1 MPAEMPIEGKLGRG
15 FVRSLSF
22 IGGLAV
28 AAGLSCAPV
37 VASEVPPPRGGPVY
51 EAIVLDAETGQVLR
65 GLNPD
70 TVTYPASLTK
80 MMTLYLTFEAL
91 NSGKLRLEQY
101 FQVSAAAAAH
111 APSKLGLEPGES
123 VSIRDLILGVVTK
136 SANDAAA
143 TLAEGLGG
151 TEANFAAMMTQKAH
165 QLGMAHTV
173 YRNASGLPDAGQLTT
188 ARDVARL
195 ALALLHDFPREYRYF
210 SVRQFEFEGRIVDSH
225 DHLLE
230 WYDGADGIKTGYTVA
245 SGFNLATSAVR
256 NGHRLIGVIMGGGTA
271 RVRDEEMAR
280 LLDLGFADLGNQAP
294 VAAQNRPPAA
304 PNIAAVLPAP
314 VATPQ
319 PAAQVAMAQPTKP
332 APSFAALAGAALAP
346 PSPAAA
352 TPAPVVQPA
361 AASPQPEPRPS
372 TIGAVAAAAIQHL
385 APVSHAEAAT
395 VQPEPS
401 EAWGIQ
407 IGTYR
412 VATAAERAEHK
423 ISRLAVA
430 KGKESVILA
439 PAAGEHDRVYRLR
452 LLHFSPHGAR
462 NACDELHRQGIG
474 CTVVPPA
481 GMKVA
486 SR

>member
-1 MPAEMPIEGKLGRG
+1 MPIEGKLGRG
-15 FVRSLSF
+15 FARPLSF
-22 IGGLAV
+22 ISGIAV
-28 AAGLSCAPV
+28 AAGLAGAPAA
-37 VASEVPPPRGGPVY
+37 ASELPAPRGGPVY

-65 GLNPD
+65 ELNPD
-70 TVTYPASLTK
+70 AATYPASLTK

-91 NSGKLRLEQY
+91 NSGKLRLDQY

-111 APSKLGLEPGES
+111 APSKLGLEPGED
-123 VSIRDLILGVVTK
+123 VTIRDLILGVVTK

-143 TLAEGLGG
+143 VLAEGLGG
-151 TEANFAAMMTQKAH
+151 TESNFAAMMTQKAR

-188 ARDVARL
+188 ARDIARL

-210 SVRQFEFEGRIVDSH
+210 SVRQFEFDGRIVDSH

-256 NGHRLIGVIMGGGTA
+256 NGHRLIGVIMGGGSA
-271 RVRDEEMAR
+271 RVRDDEMAR
-280 LLDLGFADLGNQAP
+280 LLDLGFGDVANQAP
-294 VAAQNRPPAA
+294 VVAQHQPPAA
-304 PNIAAVLPAP
+304 PVVAAA
-314 VATPQ
+314 Q
-319 PAAQVAMAQPTKP
+319 PAAPAQPP
-332 APSFAALAGAALAP
+332 AQLAAAQPPKAPPSLAALAAASMATTAP
-346 PSPAAA
+346 PAAA
-352 TPAPVVQPA
+352 APPAVAVQPA
-361 AASPQPEPRPS
+361 VASPQPEQHPS
-372 TIGAVAAAAIQHL
+372 TIGAVASAALQHL
-385 APVSHAEAAT
+385 APVSRAEAAT
-395 VQPEPS
+395 VPPAPS

-407 IGTYR
+407 VGLYR
-412 VATAAERAEHK
+412 GEAAAERAERK
-423 ISRLAVA
+423 ITHLAIA

-439 PAAGEHDRVYRLR
+439 PASGERDRVYRLR

-462 NACDELHRQGIG
+462 NACEELHRQGIA

-481 GMKVA
+481 GVKVA

>member
-1 MPAEMPIEGKLGRG
+1 MPIEPKFGRR
-15 FVRSLSF
+15 FMRSLSF
-22 IGGLAV
+22 VVGIAVTAGLA
-28 AAGLSCAPV
+28 CAPAR
-37 VASEVPPPRGGPVY
+37 ASELPAPRGGPVY

-65 GLNPD
+65 ELNPD
-70 TVTYPASLTK
+70 AVTYPASLTK

-91 NSGKLRLEQY
+91 NQGKLRLDQY

-111 APSKLGLEPGES
+111 APSKLGLDPGES
-123 VSIRDLILGVVTK
+123 VSIRDLILGVVTR

-151 TEANFAAMMTQKAH
+151 SEANFAAMMTQKAR
-165 QLGMAHTV
+165 QLGMTHTT

-188 ARDVARL
+188 ARDIARL

-210 SVRQFEFEGRIVDSH
+210 SVRQFEFEGRVVDSH

-256 NGHRLIGVIMGGGTA
+256 SGHRLIGVIMGGGSA

-280 LLDLGFADLGNQAP
+280 LLDLGFADLANEAP
-294 VAAQNRPPAA
+294 LVAQNHPPAA
-304 PNIAAVLPAP
+304 PVIAAAPPVPVAP
-314 VATPQ
+314 VQAPAQ
-319 PAAQVAMAQPTKP
+319 IAAAQPPKA
-332 APSFAALAGAALAP
+332 APSIAALAAASMGAVTP
-346 PSPAAA
+346 PPAAR
-352 TPAPVVQPA
+352 PAVVVQPA
-361 AASPQPEPRPS
+361 VSTPPSEQHPS
-372 TIGAVAAAAIQHL
+372 TIGAVAAAALQHL

-401 EAWGIQ
+401 TAWGIQ
-407 IGTYR
+407 VGTYR
-412 VATAAERAEHK
+412 AEAAAERAEHK
-423 ISRLAVA
+423 ITRLAIA

-439 PAAGEHDRVYRLR
+439 PASGERDRVYRLR
-452 LLHFSPHGAR
+452 LLHFSPNGAR
-462 NACDELHRQGIG
+462 NACEELRRQGIG

-481 GMKVA
+481 GLKVA